1 MTGHVDAGSLDRFR
15 ERVSGLLGLTLDTH
29 TPQRLAEVLQRRAAR
44 RGTTVAGYLAGLVGR
59 PPAGELAA
67 LADELTITETYF
79 FRHADQWRVLAEVA
93 LPERTRDRAGTR
105 ALHLLSVGCASGE
118 EAYTLAMVA
127 TEALPGPGW
136 HVHVLGVDVNRAA
149 LRTAA
154 RARYHPWALREV
166 PPAARQRWFRRHGRR
181 YEVVGEIRRR
191 VTFAQGNVAD
201 AAPALWPRGR
211 YDVILCRNLLM
222 YLHPLAA
229 RNLVARMTRALAP
242 GGFLFL
248 GHTDTLGRH
257 PAGLRL
263 GHSHDAFYYQ
273 RLADPAPPAVA
284 RGAAP
289 PAAALTAP
297 PRCAATAGLDTAPPG
312 FVAAGR
318 DTAPPRSAAAGPQ
331 TALPRPAAAPPQTA
345 PPGVR
350 PGTGAPPGDVPGRGA
365 PPTCPTRAAWW
376 RRATHLLRRE
386 RYAEALAVV
395 EAAGPDAQ
403 DAPALLLYA
412 LLLAQTGH
420 RDRAAATCERLVAA
434 DGADADAHHLLAM
447 CREEDDP
454 AGAAARYRI
463 AAGLDPTFAMPWLR
477 RGLLAR
483 RRGETAAAR
492 YDLDRALALLDG
504 EEERRVLY
512 FGGGFDR
519 AALRAV
525 CQAEPSRSGSRR

>member
-1 MTGHVDAGSLDRFR
+1 MTGHVDAASLDRFR

-29 TPQRLAEVLQRRAAR
+29 TPQRLAEVLGRRAAR
-44 RGTTVAGYLAGLVGR
+44 RGTTVAGYLAGLAGH
-59 PPAGELAA
+59 PPPGELDA
-67 LADELTITETYF
+67 LADELTITETFF
-79 FRHADQWRVLAEVA
+79 FRHAAQWRAIADVA
-93 LPERTRDRAGTR
+93 LPERVRSRAATR

-127 TEALPGPGW
+127 TDALPDPGW

-154 RARYHPWALREV
+154 GARYGAWALRDV
-166 PPAARQRWFRRHGRR
+166 PPGARRRWFRRHGRR
-181 YEVVGEIRRR
+181 YEVVPGIRRR
-191 VTFAQGNVAD
+191 VSFVRGNVAE
-201 AAPALWPRGR
+201 ATPALWPRGR

-229 RNLVARMTRALAP
+229 RNLVARMTHALAP
-242 GGFLFL
+242 GGFLYL

-263 GHSHDAFYYQ
+263 RHSHDAFYYQ
-273 RLADPAPPAVA
+273 RLTDPPTGQPGASPA
-284 RGAAP
+284 
-289 PAAALTAP
+289 
-297 PRCAATAGLDTAPPG
+297 
-312 FVAAGR
+312 
-318 DTAPPRSAAAGPQ
+318 
-331 TALPRPAAAPPQTA
+331 
-345 PPGVR
+345 
-350 PGTGAPPGDVPGRGA
+350 GA
-365 PPTCPTRAAWW
+365 PPTAQPAGWPAAPQRRSDPRPLSAPPGPDPAAGAGPPTGYVAVRRGASAACPARAAWW
-376 RRATHLLRRE
+376 RRATDLLRRE

-395 EAAGPDAQ
+395 AAADAT
-403 DAPALLLYA
+403 DAPALLLHA
-412 LLLAQTGH
+412 LLLAQTG
-420 RDRAAATCERLVAA
+420 RRGEAAAVCERLLAA

-447 CREEDDP
+447 CREEEDP
-454 AGAAARYRI
+454 AGAAARYRL

-483 RRGETAAAR
+483 RRGEAAAAR

-512 FGGGFDR
+512 FGGGFGR

-525 CQAEPSRSGSRR
+525 CQEEPARPGGRP